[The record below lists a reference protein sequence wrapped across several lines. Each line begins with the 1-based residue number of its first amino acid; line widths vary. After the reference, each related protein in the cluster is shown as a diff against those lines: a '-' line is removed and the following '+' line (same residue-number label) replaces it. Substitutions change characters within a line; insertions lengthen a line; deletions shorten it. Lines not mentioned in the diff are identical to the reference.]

1 MRDTLNTIIRDT
13 ANEAFCALTRRRY
26 GRFDPK
32 RHAKHHSR
40 ISSTAEAKVHHAIQ
54 NAWAESTLKKYNQGL
69 KAFLRFCDTEQINPD
84 QRLPADEFLLCA
96 FAASRAGEIAGV
108 TARGAVAAVKAWH
121 IINNAE
127 WRGGIRLRYTLRGVE
142 NLGPSKH
149 DQRPPVTEAMLRAL
163 DKDLDHG
170 DPKDAAVFAT
180 ACCAYWG
187 QIRLGEILSET
198 QGSFIAG
205 RIPLASNL
213 GPPSTPAGSRVLRLP
228 YTKTKGNKGDDAMLC
243 RQRSTSDP
251 INAIE
256 EHLKI
261 NSIPPELPLFSH
273 RNKGGDLICL
283 TRKKLMLRCNAIWS
297 RYGWPS
303 CTGHSFRIGGT
314 TELLLAGVNPDVVQA
329 MGRWKSDAFLV
340 YWRRLDILAPLHAEF
355 LHV

>member
-96 FAASRAGEIAGV
+96 FAASRAGEIAG
-108 TARGAVAAVKAWH
+108 
-121 IINNAE
+121 
-127 WRGGIRLRYTLRGVE
+127 

-149 DQRPPVTEAMLRAL
+149 DQRPPVTEAMLCAL

-213 GPPSTPAGSRVLRLP
+213 GPPSTPAGSH
-228 YTKTKGNKGDDAMLC
+228 
-243 RQRSTSDP
+243 P

-303 CTGHSFRIGGT
+303 CMGHSFRIGGT